1 MLLLNHTIIDAQL
14 IVQSVVAVM
23 AIRILMNIVCDG
35 GQVAERSGVQTASS
49 VREVKGGC
57 RGDLFGES
65 SLVGKRKKEKV
76 NKFRS
81 EDEGKKTSWLQFIR
95 FHD

>member
-35 GQVAERSGVQTASS
+35 GQVAERSGV
-49 VREVKGGC
+49 
-57 RGDLFGES
+57 
-65 SLVGKRKKEKV
+65 
-76 NKFRS
+76 
-81 EDEGKKTSWLQFIR
+81 
-95 FHD
+95 